1 MLRSAGE
8 GALLF
13 RGKGDSKGLQCCLT
27 CSFGKKSVG
36 AGARQQNALVQQLRQ
51 RQRERRGKQATKAL
65 PSSLSSSS
73 SSSSTSSS
81 AASSSSIAV
90 ALEDGIGK
98 RVWGTGYPLLGVF
111 CGQGYGLHGMSLW
124 RRGGRWRQQRR
135 VTRAVQ
141 EPEAKVEAE
150 ADSTGATLIDED
162 DEGNGNSDERKG
174 QTDPTEY
181 RKTSSSKKK
190 KPKKNVSGASSS
202 AAPASSSDLDLVL
215 EKVSRQ
221 VGKDLPEFLLPQI
234 RCFASFEVDVPELV
248 KLIKKQLQSKD
259 SYEKVL
265 KIPEEVLRKRLS
277 WYASAFDVNG
287 KELGVCLLKDLRIL
301 QVSPETTIAKRV
313 QYLTRRG
320 LDKSQ
325 LTKVFKKSPQLFR
338 LDVMKSM
345 EPRIQLFEQL
355 GMPKDKHPQ
364 LIVKDP
370 AIMYRSI
377 TEMEENAL
385 FLLDV
390 GFDKQSL
397 QHVLL
402 KCPSLLRYN
411 RKTMSK
417 TVYFF
422 QKLGLSQNEMVVMI
436 SRIPQIFSLSL
447 EKNLMPKFSYFVRTL
462 GWSVHDLCLAPQVLS
477 LSMKG
482 RILVRHQFLVRK
494 GSFDYFK
501 DFKRN
506 RWLLVRDEV
515 FAEKI
520 ARCSVQE
527 YKVFL
532 SKFSSKAHAN
542 TKKTKAERSSSR
554 RKGDAKQL
562 GNKPKKKKTTA

>member
-1 MLRSAGE
+1 MGYPLSLGSGVGGYGRLRGGGRDRHLALISRAVQE
-8 GALLF
+8 PKTKAQEPAAALL
-13 RGKGDSKGLQCCLT
+13 GAEESKDGDGGGSKHQQRKNKPSG
-27 CSFGKKSVG
+27 GKKKKKV
-36 AGARQQNALVQQLRQ
+36 
-51 RQRERRGKQATKAL
+51 
-65 PSSLSSSS
+65 SSSS
-73 SSSSTSSS
+73 SSS
-81 AASSSSIAV
+81 
-90 ALEDGIGK
+90 
-98 RVWGTGYPLLGVF
+98 
-111 CGQGYGLHGMSLW
+111 
-124 RRGGRWRQQRR
+124 
-135 VTRAVQ
+135 
-141 EPEAKVEAE
+141 
-150 ADSTGATLIDED
+150 DS
-162 DEGNGNSDERKG
+162 
-174 QTDPTEY
+174 
-181 RKTSSSKKK
+181 
-190 KPKKNVSGASSS
+190 
-202 AAPASSSDLDLVL
+202 DLVL
-215 EKVSRQ
+215 ERVSRQ

-234 RCFASFEVDVPELV
+234 LCFASFEVDVPELV
-248 KLIKKQLQSKD
+248 KLVRKQLHSKD
-259 SYEKVL
+259 TYEKVL

-277 WYASAFDVNG
+277 WYASAFEVTG

-385 FLLDV
+385 FLLEV

-397 QHVLL
+397 QHVLI

-532 SKFSSKAHAN
+532 SKFQSKAQYA
-542 TKKTKAERSSSR
+542 KKPKSDRSRNNKKA
-554 RKGDAKQL
+554 DAKQV
-562 GNKPKKKKTTA
+562 GHKPKKKKTSTTSTTTTLGS

>member
-1 MLRSAGE
+1 MLRDRRAVANPGS
-8 GALLF
+8 
-13 RGKGDSKGLQCCLT
+13 SGLQCCFACGL
-27 CSFGKKSVG
+27 GKPVAARKSSQQRGERRRRG
-36 AGARQQNALVQQLRQ
+36 ANSNSNAL
-51 RQRERRGKQATKAL
+51 
-65 PSSLSSSS
+65 SLSASTAAHEDSSKR
-73 SSSSTSSS
+73 
-81 AASSSSIAV
+81 AIA
-90 ALEDGIGK
+90 
-98 RVWGTGYPLLGVF
+98 WGMGYPLSLGSGV
-111 CGQGYGLHGMSLW
+111 YGRLRS
-124 RRGGRWRQQRR
+124 GGRERHLALIS
-135 VTRAVQ
+135 RAVQ
-141 EPEAKVEAE
+141 EPAAALLGTEESS
-150 ADSTGATLIDED
+150 DDDD
-162 DEGNGNSDERKG
+162 DEGEGGKHQQEEED
-174 QTDPTEY
+174 
-181 RKTSSSKKK
+181 KKK
-190 KPKKNVSGASSS
+190 KSSGGKKKKKVSSTS
-202 AAPASSSDLDLVL
+202 SSSDLDLVL

-221 VGKDLPEFLLPQI
+221 VGKDLPELLLPQI
-234 RCFASFEVDVPELV
+234 LCFASFEVDVPELV
-248 KLIKKQLQSKD
+248 KLVRKQLHSKD

-277 WYASAFDVNG
+277 WYASAFEVTG

-385 FLLDV
+385 FLLEV

-397 QHVLL
+397 QHVLI

-436 SRIPQIFSLSL
+436 GRIPQIFSLSL

-520 ARCSVQE
+520 ARCSLQE

-532 SKFSSKAHAN
+532 SKFQSKAQFS
-542 TKKTKAERSSSR
+542 KKPKSDRSRNSKKA
-554 RKGDAKQL
+554 DAKQV
-562 GNKPKKKKTTA
+562 GHKPKKKKTTPTTLGS